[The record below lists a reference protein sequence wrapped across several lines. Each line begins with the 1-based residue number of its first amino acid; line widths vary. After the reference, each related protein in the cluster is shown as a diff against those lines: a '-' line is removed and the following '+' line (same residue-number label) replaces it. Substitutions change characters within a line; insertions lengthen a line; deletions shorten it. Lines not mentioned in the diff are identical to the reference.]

1 MKIEENKPKVYGF
14 NTPFAENKILTLAF
28 QKEAKVGDLSS
39 TPVKDKDRYVVAIL
53 ASINEKGVPSY
64 ESMEKQIEAELMKEE
79 KAKRIASQMVSK
91 SIDELSKAENIEVK
105 KAEVNF
111 SNTQITGS
119 GFEPEIVG
127 TIFSGVKDGA
137 VSIPVKGESG
147 VYVFRVD
154 KTTKAPSTANY
165 TVEQEQL
172 LNSAKTSA
180 FGQARQA
187 LLNKANVVDNR
198 RFLSAGIRR

>member
-1 MKIEENKPKVYGF
+1 
-14 NTPFAENKILTLAF
+14 
-28 QKEAKVGDLSS
+28 
-39 TPVKDKDRYVVAIL
+39 
-53 ASINEKGVPSY
+53 
-64 ESMEKQIEAELMKEE
+64 
-79 KAKRIASQMVSK
+79 
-91 SIDELSKAENIEVK
+91 
-105 KAEVNF
+105 
-111 SNTQITGS
+111 
-119 GFEPEIVG
+119 
-127 TIFSGVKDGA
+127 
-137 VSIPVKGESG
+137 
-147 VYVFRVD
+147 VD